1 MSGDRGGVLQIE
13 YGYLPRHF
21 EFLRDLAQRK
31 AGIALAPSKQDLVY
45 GRVVRRIR
53 ALGLA
58 DFEAYCQ
65 LLEREPRRELGNFI
79 NAITTNLTSFFR
91 EIHHFD
97 FLRDTLMPQW
107 LAARG
112 AQPRVRIWSAGC
124 SSGEEPYSIA
134 ITLQEAWGSQRT
146 QACRVLATDIDTEV
160 LGRASTALYD
170 PARLA
175 PDQQARLKRWS
186 QPAPAP
192 GTGLQLTADIRR
204 LVDFKPLNLIER
216 WPAQDPFDL
225 IFCRNV
231 LIYFDKST
239 QRQLFERFAQALAP
253 EGHLIVGHAE
263 TLHGMGTCFE
273 LVGRTIYRKVASA
286 PSR

>member
-1 MSGDRGGVLQIE
+1 MSDGRSGVPHTE
-13 YGYLPRHF
+13 YGFLPRHF
-21 EFLRDLAQRK
+21 EFLRELALRK

-53 ALGLA
+53 ALGLVNF
-58 DFEAYCQ
+58 DAYCQ
-65 LLEREPRRELGNFI
+65 LLDRDPRQELGNFI

-91 EIHHFD
+91 EVHHFE
-97 FLRDTLMPQW
+97 FLRDVLLPKWQ
-107 LAARG
+107 AARG
-112 AQPRVRIWSAGC
+112 PSPRVRIWSAGC

-134 ITLQEAWGSQRT
+134 ITLQEAWGNART
-146 QACRVLATDIDTEV
+146 RDCRVLATDIDTEV
-160 LGRASTALYD
+160 LGRASSGLYD
-170 PARLA
+170 VERLPA
-175 PDQQARLKRWS
+175 DQQTRLKRWC
-186 QPAPAP
+186 QPAPPPAA
-192 GTGLQLTADIRR
+192 GMQLTADIRR

-216 WPAQDPFDL
+216 WPVQEPFDL

-253 EGHLIVGHAE
+253 DGHLIVGHAE
-263 TLHGMGTCFE
+263 TLHGMSASFE
-273 LVGRTIYRKVASA
+273 LVGRTVYRKGLGT